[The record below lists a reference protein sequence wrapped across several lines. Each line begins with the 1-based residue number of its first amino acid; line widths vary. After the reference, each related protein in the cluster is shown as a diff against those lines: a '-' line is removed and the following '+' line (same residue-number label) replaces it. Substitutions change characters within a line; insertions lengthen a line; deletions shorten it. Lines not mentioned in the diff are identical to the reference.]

1 MLHSAA
7 AQVLGRL
14 FISYPT
20 GDPMSREVFVLHPQ
34 LAADSHSLG
43 ETATA
48 HVLLHRNAVVPWLML
63 VPRTVHR
70 DFLDLPSALRA
81 ALLDDSARLASYLRS
96 RRGAEKINFAAIGN
110 LVSQLHLHVVGRSLG
125 DACWPLP
132 VWGHLN
138 VTAAYSAAEV
148 ATIREEVHAA
158 LAIG

>member
-1 MLHSAA
+1 
-7 AQVLGRL
+7 
-14 FISYPT
+14 
-20 GDPMSREVFVLHPQ
+20 MSREIHALHPQ

-63 VPRTVHR
+63 VPKTGHS
-70 DFLDLPSALRA
+70 DLLELPAALRT
-81 ALLDDSARLASYLRS
+81 ALIDDCARLARYLRM
-96 RRGAEKINFAAIGN
+96 RQGAEKINFAAIGN
-110 LVSQLHLHVVGRSLG
+110 LVPQLHLHVVGRRAG

-138 VTAAYSAAEV
+138 LSATYSETEV
-148 ATIREEVHAA
+148 ATIREEVRAT

>member
-1 MLHSAA
+1 
-7 AQVLGRL
+7 
-14 FISYPT
+14 
-20 GDPMSREVFVLHPQ
+20 MSREVFVLHPQ

-63 VPRTVHR
+63 VPKTEHS
-70 DFLDLPSALRA
+70 DFLELPVALRA
-81 ALLDDSARLASYLRS
+81 VLIDDGARLARYLRT

-110 LVSQLHLHVVGRSLG
+110 LVPQLHLHVVGRSLG

-138 VTAAYSAAEV
+138 VTAAYSEAEV
-148 ATIREEVHAA
+148 AIIREEVHAV